1 MEWHLE
7 AKKLKRYPHFDS
19 DISAADAEILV
30 QNPKAVASHSF
41 YPFMRYTERWNKW
54 AEKGLKGK
62 SKERPIRYAARRDSY
77 ILSYYRH
84 LLSARYEL
92 LVKKLGLCN
101 VVLAYRRILDEQSGR
116 GKCNIHFARDA
127 FQQIISLRRCSV
139 VALDISSYFESLD
152 HVLLKKKWAMLLGVD
167 LLPNDHH
174 HVYESI
180 TKYAFVDKLE
190 VYERLG
196 FFGDKIDPKSGRTTK
211 GFLKSF
217 TDIPRPQICSPAEF
231 REKIAGGGSQ
241 KSIIQHHDKE
251 FGIPQGSP
259 ISDLLANLYLLDFDI
274 EMSVEARRLG
284 GQYSRYSDDIL
295 IIIPGASADGE
306 AAMKFAQ
313 DCIAKCGDQIKIK
326 DEKSYIYEFS
336 PEPSGGLN
344 FNRILGNGGQGKNG
358 LEYLGFRF
366 DGKKIYIKDSTL
378 SNLWRKVTRKAIKE
392 AVMAAKRYPDKSS
405 ADIRKFVNYEKLV
418 KEFGRVEDF
427 EDKSDDVRSWTF
439 WTYANRAQEV
449 FGDLGKP
456 IAGQLKKHKLIIKQK
471 VNEALDRAV
480 ARRNSLISP
489 PSD

>member
-19 DISAADAEILV
+19 DITAAEAEVLA
-30 QNPKAVASHSF
+30 QNPETVASHSF
-41 YPFMRYTERWNKW
+41 YPFIRYIERWNKW

-77 ILSYYRH
+77 ILSYYRY
-84 LLSARYEL
+84 LLSARYEPIL
-92 LVKKLGLCN
+92 KNFDLGD
-101 VVLAYRRILDEQSGR
+101 VVLAYRRITDDQSGR

-127 FQQIISLRRCSV
+127 FQKIISLGHCSV

-152 HVLLKKKWAMLLGVD
+152 HTLLKAKWEMLLGVNR
-167 LLPNDHH
+167 LPDDHY
-174 HVYESI
+174 HVYRSI
-180 TKYAFVDKLE
+180 TKYAFVDKMD

-196 FFGDKIDPKSGRTTK
+196 FYGDKIDPKSGRTNK

-241 KSIIQHHDKE
+241 KSIIQSHDKA

-259 ISDLLANLYLLDFDI
+259 ISDLLANLYLLDFDK
-274 EMSVEARRLG
+274 EMSAEARRLG

-295 IIIPGASADGE
+295 IIIPGTGSDGE

-313 DCIAKCGDQIKIK
+313 NYITKYGKQIKIK

-336 PEPSGGLN
+336 PDSDGGLN
-344 FNRILGNGGQGKNG
+344 FSRVLGNEGQGKNG

-378 SNLWRKVTRKAIKE
+378 SNLWRKVTRKAMKE
-392 AVMAAKRYPDKSS
+392 AVVAAKRYPDKSS
-405 ADIRKFVNYEKLV
+405 ADIRKFINYEKLM

-427 EDKSDDVRSWTF
+427 DDKSDDVRNWTF
-439 WTYANRAQEV
+439 WTYASRAQEV

-456 IAGQLKKHKLIIKQK
+456 IAGQLKRHKLVIRNK

-480 ARRNSLISP
+480 LRRNSLK
-489 PSD
+489 